1 MQRTADAATLAASL
15 LAVSSGV
22 HPYNLDRLLPG
33 HTASHT
39 SASGLRAEEEEAA
52 LAAQALAA
60 PHVASLTSALEPRA
74 DEGEAALAALPR
86 RGTLAS
92 KAPWMRST

>member
-52 LAAQALAA
+52 LAALA
-60 PHVASLTSALEPRA
+60 PHVASLTSAFEPRA
-74 DEGEAALAALPR
+74 EEGEAALAALPR